1 MKKWA
6 LELNKILNL
15 GISKAWEAPKEMF
28 NILIYSEIQIKTTLR
43 FHPKPIRMVETKMS
57 GENSC

>member
-28 NILIYSEIQIKTTLR
+28 NILIYSETQIKTTLR
-43 FHPKPIRMVETKMS
+43 FHPKPMRMVETKM
-57 GENSC
+57 